1 MASTIKLKRSS
12 IAGKVPTTSDV
23 ATAELALNL
32 KDARLYSANS
42 SAVFEIGANPH
53 SLSVGSGSFSI
64 ANGAITFP
72 TADGSANQVLTTN
85 GSGQLVF
92 AADAQRN
99 LQSIDGHVIPASNT
113 TYDLGSSTKAWRS
126 LYLSGD
132 TIFMDNTKIQTTA
145 AGDVRIA
152 DSANNTVSLTANAV
166 SVSALNFSGV
176 SAANNAVATIT
187 ADGALAFTEPA
198 AFSATAIKAL
208 MKNLTNNDS
217 VMTGYTSGSAVTEVI
232 RTLDQNDYVVTDF
245 SAGNIVSR
253 VQVKNLTANTTVVT
267 SLSTSVSVDKLKEIS
282 AAASNFADFQSRI
295 AAL

>member
-12 IAGKVPTTSDV
+12 ITGKVPTTSDV

-72 TADGSANQVLTTN
+72 TSDGSANQVLTTN

-92 AADAQRN
+92 ATDAQRN
-99 LQSIDGHVIPASNT
+99 LQSISGHVLPSANV
-113 TYDLGSSTKAWRS
+113 TYDLGSSAMAWRD

-132 TIFMDNTKIQTTA
+132 TIFIDNTKIQTTA

-166 SVSALNFSGV
+166 SVSALNFSGDI
-176 SAANNAVATIT
+176 ANNAVATIT

-198 AFSATAIKAL
+198 AFSATAIKAV
-208 MKNLTNNDS
+208 MKNLTNNDT
-217 VMTGYTSGSAVTEVI
+217 VMTAYSSGSAVTTQI
-232 RTLDQNDYVVTDF
+232 KTLNQNDYVVTDF

-253 VQVKNLTANTTVVT
+253 VQAKNLTANTTVVT

>member
-42 SAVFEIGANPH
+42 SAVFEIGSNPH
-53 SLSVGSGSFSI
+53 SLSIGSGSFSI

-92 AADAQRN
+92 ATDQTKN
-99 LQSIDGHVIPASNT
+99 LQSISGHLLPSANI
-113 TYDLGSSTKAWRS
+113 TYDLGSTTMAWRD

-132 TIFMDNTKIQTTA
+132 TIFIDNTKIQTTA

-166 SVSALNFSGV
+166 SVSALNFSGDI
-176 SAANNAVATIT
+176 ANNAVATIT
-187 ADGALAFTEPA
+187 ADGALAFTEPT
-198 AFSATAIKAL
+198 AFSATAIKAV
-208 MKNLTNNDS
+208 MKNLTNNDR
-217 VMTGYTSGSAVTEVI
+217 VMTGYSSGAAVTAQI
-232 RTLDQNDYVVTDF
+232 KTLDLNDYVVTDF

-253 VQVKNLTANTTVVT
+253 VQAKNLTSNTTVVT
-267 SLSTSVSVDKLKEIS
+267 SLSTSVSVDKLKEVA
-282 AAASNFADFQSRI
+282 AAASDFADFQSRI